1 MVLLRFLHN
10 KDPQAER
17 MLYLFVEEH
26 FSENIDVRKPLGETE
41 HQLQVQHVFDDS

>member
-17 MLYLFVEEH
+17 MQKEH